1 MFKIILFINNGEK
14 REKNKIEG
22 AFMYDKE
29 SMEKVKLILDNKFI
43 KSIIYIS
50 KKV

>member
-1 MFKIILFINNGEK
+1 
-14 REKNKIEG
+14 
-22 AFMYDKE
+22 MYDKE

>member
-14 REKNKIEG
+14 REKNKTEG
-22 AFMYDKE
+22 DFIYDKE
-29 SMEKVKLILDNKFI
+29 RVEKVKLILDKKFI

-50 KKV
+50 EKV